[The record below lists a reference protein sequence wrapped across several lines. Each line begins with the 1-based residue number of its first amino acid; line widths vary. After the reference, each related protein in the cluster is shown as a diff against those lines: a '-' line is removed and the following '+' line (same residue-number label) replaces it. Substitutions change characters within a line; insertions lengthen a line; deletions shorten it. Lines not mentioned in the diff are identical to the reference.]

1 MYSAPRASLLPMV
14 SRSSVSSSRAPP
26 PPWATAPRGCGCP
39 AHVAAQDAP
48 HGLLEARFCH
58 ICNKEEPTLPAAK
71 LQAIN
76 FPVLLIDDFST
87 PEKNQSFSNEKCVCR
102 LMRRRIRST
111 NGEKK
116 HLGKASLA
124 YQPHETR

>member
-1 MYSAPRASLLPMV
+1 MHHTAFLKPASVTSATR
-14 SRSSVSSSRAPP
+14 RSPP
-26 PPWATAPRGCGCP
+26 CQQPSCKPWCRSNGVQNINVGAATSF
-39 AHVAAQDAP
+39 AAID
-48 HGLLEARFCH
+48 
-58 ICNKEEPTLPAAK
+58 
-71 LQAIN
+71 